1 MLNVSLLLVKK
12 SEYVTYSCMVS
23 KGYIVYCLTALT
35 CNQPI
40 YKLLMLRRLFSNL
53 ILNQKQ
59 IKLSLCIKMTEY
71 QHSNAYFCRSFI

>member
-1 MLNVSLLLVKK
+1 MLNVSLFLVKK

-40 YKLLMLRRLFSNL
+40 YKLLMLRRLFSNF

-59 IKLSLCIKMTEY
+59 ISKTKTFSLYKDDRISTFKRV
-71 QHSNAYFCRSFI
+71 FL